1 MNAPS
6 SLDQFPKISVLPRTS
21 LVNGSLQI
29 ASGLPNEASREAR
42 FRSVGGRSGRDG
54 RGADDVD
61 LSDILKRLL
70 ALEDRM
76 KIVEDRLDAAS
87 ITAACNS
94 GNVTVTLNL

>member
-1 MNAPS
+1 
-6 SLDQFPKISVLPRTS
+6 
-21 LVNGSLQI
+21 
-29 ASGLPNEASREAR
+29 
-42 FRSVGGRSGRDG
+42 
-54 RGADDVD
+54 
-61 LSDILKRLL
+61 LKRLL